1 MAFLVEPE
9 GNRTWLSF
17 VLFQAQEGLEK
28 KLQDTV
34 TALRGALSEGIL
46 NSSLQMIWAMG
57 IKYKLDTS

>member
-17 VLFQAQEGLEK
+17 VLFQAQEGLQK